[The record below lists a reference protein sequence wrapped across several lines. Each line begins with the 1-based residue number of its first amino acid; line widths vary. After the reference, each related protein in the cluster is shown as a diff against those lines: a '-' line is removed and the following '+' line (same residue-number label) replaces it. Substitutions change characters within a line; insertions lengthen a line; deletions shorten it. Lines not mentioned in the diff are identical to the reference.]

1 MNSPT
6 ENTDAS
12 LQNLAALLR
21 RRLEIIADHSW
32 RDRDTDAHF
41 LALKTVSL
49 EIGEVHQSISGQL
62 PARLN
67 HFLGQCS
74 FDKALAYIDGEM

>member
-1 MNSPT
+1 MST
-6 ENTDAS
+6 QTTDPDAA

-21 RRLEIIADHSW
+21 RRLEVIGDHRW
-32 RDRDTDAHF
+32 RDSDPDVH
-41 LALKTVSL
+41 LEALKSVSL
-49 EIGEVHQSISGQL
+49 EIGAVHQSLAGHL

-74 FDKALAYIDGEM
+74 FDKALAFIEGE

>member
-1 MNSPT
+1 MSN
-6 ENTDAS
+6 D

-21 RRLEIIADHSW
+21 RRLEVIADHNW
-32 RDRDTDAHF
+32 RDSDPDAHF
-41 LALKTVSL
+41 EALKSVSL
-49 EIGEVHQSISGQL
+49 EIGELHQSISGQL

-74 FDKALAYIDGEM
+74 FDKALTYIEGES